1 MAAVPN
7 HQKTTIPMH
16 PKVAAPAQPKPAAP
30 AAPRATAAPTG
41 EKTALPAS
49 EKATTGFSPGT
60 ERRQATLLCTEV
72 RGLARLSEALDPGL
86 VMILANE
93 FFNFAAE
100 AAAAHGGEP
109 VGTQHD
115 LLLSAFTRGNPS
127 QTSQQAVRAAQR
139 MQADFP
145 AIAEKWRIAYGLRA
159 AIAQGVHLGE
169 AVLGIAGP
177 RGLQQRVAFGDS
189 VTLAQC
195 MVRRARAGEFVMSD
209 SVMGALS
216 VENLDLDAE
225 PLPQL
230 ELPRR
235 TPIRIYGVLVEGRLD
250 FT

>member
-1 MAAVPN
+1 MAAVPM
-7 HQKTTIPMH
+7 HQKTTVPLH
-16 PKVAAPAQPKPAAP
+16 KKT
-30 AAPRATAAPTG
+30 TA
-41 EKTALPAS
+41 
-49 EKATTGFSPGT
+49 GFSPST
-60 ERRQATLLCTEV
+60 ERRQVTLLCTEV

-86 VMILANE
+86 VVVLANE
-93 FFNFAAE
+93 FFNFAAD
-100 AAAAHGGEP
+100 AAAAHGGEA
-109 VGTQHD
+109 VEAQHD
-115 LLLSAFTRGNPS
+115 VLLSAFTRGNPS

-145 AIAEKWRIAYGLRA
+145 AVAEKWRVAYGLRA
-159 AIAQGVHLGE
+159 AIAQGLHLGE
-169 AVLGIAGP
+169 AVLGVAGP
-177 RGLQQRVAFGDS
+177 RGLERRTAIGDS
-189 VTLAQC
+189 VTLAKC
-195 MVRRARAGEFVMSD
+195 MVQRARAGEFVMSD

>member
-1 MAAVPN
+1 MGAVPL
-7 HQKTTIPMH
+7 HQQTT
-16 PKVAAPAQPKPAAP
+16 V
-30 AAPRATAAPTG
+30 
-41 EKTALPAS
+41 
-49 EKATTGFSPGT
+49 GFSPAT
-60 ERRQATLLCTEV
+60 DRRQAVLLGTEL
-72 RGLARLSEALDPGL
+72 RGLARMSEALDPGL

-100 AAAAHGGEP
+100 AAAAHGGEA
-109 VGTQHD
+109 VGAQHD

-139 MQADFP
+139 VQADFP
-145 AIAEKWRIAYGLRA
+145 AIAEKWRVAYGLRA
-159 AIAQGVHLGE
+159 AVAQGVHLGE
-169 AVLGIAGP
+169 TVLGVAGP

-189 VTLAQC
+189 VTLAQA

-235 TPIRIYGVLVEGRLD
+235 TPIRIYGVLVETRLD